1 MQVKFRI
8 YNDDNNGDDDY
19 DDHDDDKGDSL
30 KSDSSSDYVKFQN
43 LILSI
48 FSIGMSA
55 LFLTKLWLTT
65 KSILFY
71 CHCHY
76 FQACCWRR
84 RL

>member
-55 LFLTKLWLTT
+55 LFLTGLWLTT
-65 KSILFY
+65 KYVFFY
-71 CHCHY
+71 CDCQS

>member
-1 MQVKFRI
+1 MQVGFKI
-8 YNDDNNGDDDY
+8 YNDVDNGDDDY
-19 DDHDDDKGDSL
+19 DDKGDSC
-30 KSDSSSDYVKFQN
+30 KSYSSSVYVKSQN
-43 LILSI
+43 LILLI